1 MKHHFQLTYSV
12 QPLSDD
18 VKEKQAAE
26 KARRLMREK
35 LDWQSLDNI
44 ETTLVGEVSLY
55 DLTIKKKRHEAEQK
69 IDDKIRDML
78 KEHEV
83 FRDIRVYLSLMV
95 SGLGEH
101 IEFDM

>member
-12 QPLSDD
+12 QPLHDD
-18 VKEKQAAE
+18 VKEKRAAE

-35 LDWQSLDNI
+35 LEWQPLENI
-44 ETTLVGEVSLY
+44 ETTLVGEVYLY
-55 DLTIKKKRHEAEQK
+55 DSTIKEKRHEAEQK
-69 IDDKIRDML
+69 IDDEIRDML
-78 KEHEV
+78 REHEV
-83 FRDIRVYLSLMV
+83 FNDIRVYLSLMV